1 MLRVLR
7 VFFDWSEV
15 WALLFPL
22 ACMARAR
29 NQSAYLKPLR
39 IYTIVALVINLAS
52 TMIWYRY
59 RLGLHLPAWL
69 DSNSFCYNAAS
80 IARLVCFSWA
90 FILLRQRFL
99 HRVKII
105 LPVLFLLLTIVDFIF
120 FEDFYTH
127 DIFST
132 RLLASEAA
140 ILLFF
145 CVQYYIFLVLQ
156 DRPTNLRRQPA
167 FWFVTGLSF
176 YTGISFFIFL
186 FYAALADENVKFA
199 VDIWDV
205 HNVAYIFLCVCIGI
219 SFLRK
224 ENE

>member
-1 MLRVLR
+1 
-7 VFFDWSEV
+7 V
-15 WALLFPL
+15 WALLIPL
-22 ACMARAR
+22 VAMLR
-29 NQSAYLKPLR
+29 NGNKQPYLLPLR
-39 IYTIVALVINLAS
+39 IYTITAFLINLGS
-52 TMIWYRY
+52 TMIWYRF

-69 DSNSFCYNAAS
+69 DSNSACYNAAS

-90 FILLRQRFL
+90 FILLKQRFL
-99 HRVKII
+99 HRVKVII
-105 LPVLFLLLTIVDFIF
+105 PVLFIVLTIIDFTF
-120 FEDFYTH
+120 FEKFYTH

-145 CVQYYIFLVLQ
+145 CVQYFIYLMID
-156 DRPTNLRRQPA
+156 DRTTPLRKRPA

-176 YTGISFFIFL
+176 YIGISFFIFL
-186 FYAALADENVKFA
+186 FYDALSNQDVTFA

-205 HNVAYIFLCVCIGI
+205 HNAAYIFLCICIAI

-224 ENE
+224 EHE